1 MTTVQAS
8 YSKKKLFLSL
18 LDFQYVL
25 QRREGLVDSAN
36 LSLVPWS
43 QAQHRVLVGK
53 CGPFS
58 LGHMA

>member
-1 MTTVQAS
+1 MTAVQAS

-18 LDFQYVL
+18 LDFQYVP

-53 CGPFS
+53 CGSFP
-58 LGHMA
+58 LRHVA